1 METVLLPGA
10 TIGLGAFERRL
21 HFSWAAV
28 SRART
33 SATPGTLYSRT
44 GQSSCY
50 KRKNVMIILEI
61 KIKSKKLQ
69 IVRVKIG
76 IEFGVKLINLKRLN
90 KAK

>member
-1 METVLLPGA
+1 METVLLAGA

-44 GQSSCY
+44 GKSSCY
-50 KRKNVMIILEI
+50 KRNNVMIILE
-61 KIKSKKLQ
+61 IKSKKLQ

-76 IEFGVKLINLKRLN
+76 IEFGVNLINLKRLN